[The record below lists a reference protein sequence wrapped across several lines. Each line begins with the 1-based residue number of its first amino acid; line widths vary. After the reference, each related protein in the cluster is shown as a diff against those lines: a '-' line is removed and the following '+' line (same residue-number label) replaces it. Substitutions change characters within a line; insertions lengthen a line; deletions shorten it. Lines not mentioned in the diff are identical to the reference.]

1 MAFYFKYIDYII
13 IIKLI
18 KLDIIKAKDYLKKY
32 KIKMEKNQSFIDF
45 PQKLLK
51 KDGETTFAD
60 VTKSAPL
67 VGIYFSAHWCPPC
80 RQFTPQLI
88 SFYNN
93 VNQTQKEI
101 EIVFVSSDQEEGEF
115 KGYFAEMPW
124 TAVPYDFEGREDLSE
139 NFEVAGIPTL
149 LIFDNEG
156 HLIDSKGKATLLGQ
170 GLAALQTWKKK

>member
-1 MAFYFKYIDYII
+1 M
-13 IIKLI
+13 LI
-18 KLDIIKAKDYLKKY
+18 
-32 KIKMEKNQSFIDF
+32 IDF

-60 VTKSAPL
+60 VIKSAPL

-93 VNQTQKEI
+93 VNKTQKEI

-139 NFEVAGIPTL
+139 NFE
-149 LIFDNEG
+149 ES
-156 HLIDSKGKATLLGQ
+156 SKNYSEMHTRKASVFRNTKLVFGMSD
-170 GLAALQTWKKK
+170 

>member
-1 MAFYFKYIDYII
+1 M
-13 IIKLI
+13 
-18 KLDIIKAKDYLKKY
+18 
-32 KIKMEKNQSFIDF
+32 
-45 PQKLLK
+45 
-51 KDGETTFAD
+51 
-60 VTKSAPL
+60 
-67 VGIYFSAHWCPPC
+67 
-80 RQFTPQLI
+80 
-88 SFYNN
+88 
-93 VNQTQKEI
+93 NQTQKEI